1 MLRRN
6 RSAFTLIELLVVIS
20 IIALLIGI
28 LLPALGAARRT
39 ANQMKN
45 SSQLRG
51 MHQSAVIF
59 AQSNQYFMPGLSS
72 SGAELVD
79 GAATTGNSGYG
90 NHTAARFWVLLQG
103 QFIPSEMLANP
114 QESLT
119 AKWTSNAVTTAMY
132 SYAMLNISTT
142 SPTYSSTQS
151 GSRRGEWKD
160 NANSEAMLISDR
172 NTGASNGDANVQSL
186 WTTAAGDWKG
196 NLVWGD
202 NHAQFS
208 TSHTGLK
215 TRYLSTSNTN
225 DSIFVDETG
234 GNALVTTTN

>member
-59 AQSNQYFMPGLSS
+59 SQSNQYYLPGLDSA
-72 SGAELVD
+72 GAELVD
-79 GAATTGNSGYG
+79 SASTTGSSGPG
-90 NHTAARFWVLLQG
+90 AKPAARFWVLLQG

-119 AKWTSNAVTTAMY
+119 SKWTSNAVTTAMY
-132 SYAMLNISTT
+132 SYAMLDIYTT
-142 SPTYSSTQS
+142 VTNYQ
-151 GSRRGEWKD
+151 SRRAEWKD
-160 NANSEAMLISDR
+160 NANSNAMLISDR
-172 NTGASNGDANVQSL
+172 NTGTGSTDTTVQSL
-186 WTTAAGDWKG
+186 WTTQAGDWKG

-202 NHAQFS
+202 NHAEFS

-225 DSIFVDETG
+225 DSIFANETG
-234 GNALVTTTN
+234 GNAFVTSN

>member
-59 AQSNQYFMPGLSS
+59 SQSNQFFLPGLSS
-72 SGAELVD
+72 GGSELVD
-79 GAATTGNSGYG
+79 GASTTGNSGMG
-90 NHTAARFWVLLQG
+90 GRPGARFWVLLQG
-103 QFIPSEMLANP
+103 QFIPADMLANP
-114 QESLT
+114 QESLS

-132 SYAMLNISTT
+132 SYAVLDIYSTVT
-142 SPTYSSTQS
+142 NFAA
-151 GSRRGEWKD
+151 RRAEWKD
-160 NANSEAMLISDR
+160 NANSTAMLISDR
-172 NTGASNGDANVQSL
+172 NTGTGMTDTTVQSL
-186 WTTAAGDWKG
+186 WTTQPGDWKG
-196 NLVWGD
+196 NMVWGD
-202 NHAQFS
+202 NHAEFS
-208 TSHTGLK
+208 TTHTGLS

-225 DSIFVDETG
+225 DSIFANETG
-234 GNALVTTTN
+234 GNAFMTSN